1 MESENDVSFLCNVCV
16 LNATLRKQQLLKQ
29 EDVTES
35 WLPDNF
41 TGSKRAYSSP
51 PAQTALENRD
61 IQLKGWLD

>member
-1 MESENDVSFLCNVCV
+1 MQLQENN
-16 LNATLRKQQLLKQ
+16 KLLKQ

-51 PAQTALENRD
+51 PAQTALDNRD